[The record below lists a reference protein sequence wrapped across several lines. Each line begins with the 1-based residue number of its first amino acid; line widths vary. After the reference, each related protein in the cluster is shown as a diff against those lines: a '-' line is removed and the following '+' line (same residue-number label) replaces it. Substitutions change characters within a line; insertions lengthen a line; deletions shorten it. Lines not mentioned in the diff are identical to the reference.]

1 MATSKSLKNAVKAEV
16 KEAQADAKS
25 GNEQTIKE
33 GPKTL
38 RQAADLPTGTRRLHP
53 AS

>member
-1 MATSKSLKNAVKAEV
+1 MATAKKLETAVKAEV
-16 KEAQADAKS
+16 KQAQADVKS

-38 RQAADLPTGTRRLHP
+38 QQAQDLPTGQRRSHQP
-53 AS
+53 